1 MVASNVNL
9 KLLQTFLLAAE
20 HGSFRR
26 AAEESNRSP
35 SAVSMQIRDLEE
47 QIGMSLFVRTPQC
60 VTLTPEGR
68 LLFDQVSRA
77 MGEVQAGLA
86 RLAELAAQRRGHLK
100 IACAPTL
107 ASTRLGPIL
116 TTFRARFPRSLVE
129 VRETPPSGALTL
141 LQDQEVE
148 LYIGP
153 EIPNLTEFHFE
164 PILRD
169 RLAACVPPAF
179 DGGAAALRLADLS
192 TLPLIAL
199 DRQTAIR
206 RLTDR
211 IAAEAG
217 LCLTP
222 QYEVQNAYTAIALAV
237 SGLGVALVPEVAIPM
252 LPGAGYRVVPIDAP
266 GAERAIGIL
275 TMRGHVLHGY
285 SEQLMELIRSELSRC

>member
-1 MVASNVNL
+1 MVPNVNL

-47 QIGMSLFVRTPQC
+47 QVGVSLFVRTPQC

-68 LLFDQVSRA
+68 LLYDQVGRA
-77 MGEVQAGLA
+77 MGEVQAGLT

-116 TTFRARFPRSLVE
+116 MTFRARFPRSVVE
-129 VRETPPSGALTL
+129 VRETPPAGALVM
-141 LQDQEVE
+141 LQAQEVE
-148 LYIGP
+148 LYVGP
-153 EIPNLTEFHFE
+153 EPPNLTEVHFE

-169 RLAACVPPAF
+169 RLAACVPPAL
-179 DGGAAALRLADLS
+179 DGGAVALRLADL
-192 TLPLIAL
+192 TALPLIML

-206 RLTDR
+206 ALTDR
-211 IAAEAG
+211 IAAAAG
-217 LCLTP
+217 LCLRP
-222 QYEVQNAYTAIALAV
+222 NYEVQNAYTAIALAQA
-237 SGLGVALVPEVAIPM
+237 GLGVALVPEVAVPM
-252 LPGAGYRVVPIDAP
+252 LPGAGYRVVPVADP

-275 TMRGHVLHGY
+275 TLRGHVLHGD
-285 SEQLMELIRSELSRC
+285 SEQLIDLIRSELSRC